1 MPPAGAEPSQ
11 KAGYKYPSP
20 SRMTNTL
27 GLVRGAV
34 GISTVEP
41 DTKFLNAREYVTYI
55 SEKYHDKKALGMPI
69 SEENLEEYVWYTY
82 SDIGYY
88 AKAISYYLTEVLKL
102 KKGDRVALASEN
114 RAEWGLCALGV
125 VYNGFVLVP
134 IDVRMSPNEIRM
146 ILEHSGSKVL
156 FISQKVLKS
165 LEEEID
171 LKNYKIVMIDSSP
184 KSKKQVSLEQIVEK
198 YGGKELKK
206 YNDISP
212 DDLFEIVYTSGTTGL
227 SKGVM
232 LTHRNIMFE
241 VSVMPPLVR
250 LNPNDRLLSVLPLN
264 HTYESTAGL
273 YTALHGGV
281 TIIYSPSLSPKVV
294 LSIISRQKINKM
306 LVVPLF
312 LEKISD
318 GIIRNIEKSGV
329 VLKTFVKTLLG
340 LARVSKTLT
349 GSNGVSK
356 SLLSLVRK
364 KAGLSSIELF
374 ISGAAPLPERVAN
387 FMELL
392 GFTILQGY
400 GLTECAPVATLNPME
415 KPKNKSV
422 GKPIPGV
429 EVKIDSPNE
438 EGIGEILIKGPN
450 VMVGYYKNP
459 EATRET
465 LVNGYLRT
473 GDLGYMD
480 EEGYVYITG
489 RIKNVI
495 VTHGGKNVYPEE
507 IEEKLNESPYVL
519 ESLVVGKKISEDEAI
534 GEEVFAFIV
543 PDFNY
548 IEFEKETPTHKID
561 FKEIEKIIDGVVRE
575 VNSKLPDYK
584 KIKGYKI
591 LTEELPK
598 TSTRKI
604 KRYLFQKQ
612 DTI

>member
-1 MPPAGAEPSQ
+1 MSIT
-11 KAGYKYPSP
+11 S
-20 SRMTNTL
+20 
-27 GLVRGAV
+27 
-34 GISTVEP
+34 IEP
-41 DTKFLNAREYVTYI
+41 DIKFLNAREYVNYI
-55 SEKYHDKKALGMPI
+55 SENYRDKKSLGMPI
-69 SEENLEEYVWYTY
+69 SEENLEEYIWYTY

-88 AKAISYYLTEVLKL
+88 AKAISYYLTNTLKL
-102 KKGDRVALASEN
+102 RKGDRVALISEN
-114 RAEWGLCALGV
+114 RPEWGLCALGT

-134 IDVRMSPNEIRM
+134 IDIRMSPTEIKM
-146 ILEHSGSKVL
+146 ILEHSESNVI
-156 FISQKVLKS
+156 FISQKMLKYLEDEVDLKQYKVIVIDTPPKGKKQIS
-165 LEEEID
+165 LEE
-171 LKNYKIVMIDSSP
+171 
-184 KSKKQVSLEQIVEK
+184 IVEK

-241 VSVMPPLVR
+241 VSVMPPLAK
-250 LNPNDRLLSVLPLN
+250 LSPNDRLLSILPLN

-273 YTALHGGV
+273 YTALYGGCSIV
-281 TIIYSPSLSPKVV
+281 YSPSLSPKVV
-294 LSIISRQKINKM
+294 LSLISRQKINKM

-312 LEKISD
+312 LEKITD
-318 GIIRNIEKSGV
+318 GIIKNIEKSSV

-340 LARVSKTLT
+340 IARVSKTIT
-349 GSNGVSK
+349 GGNGISK
-356 SLLSLVRK
+356 RLLSILRK

-400 GLTECAPVATLNPME
+400 GLTECAPVATLNPIN
-415 KPKNKSV
+415 KPKNRSV

-429 EVKIDSPNE
+429 EIIIDSPNE

-459 EATRET
+459 EATNET

-473 GDLGYMD
+473 GDLGYID
-480 EEGYVYITG
+480 KEGYVYITG
-489 RIKNVI
+489 RIKNII

-519 ESLVVGKKISEDEAI
+519 ESLVVGRKISKDEAI

-548 IEFEKETPTHKID
+548 IEFEKETPIHKVD
-561 FKEIEKIIDGVVRE
+561 YSEIEKIIESVVRE
-575 VNSKLPDYK
+575 INSKLPDYK

-604 KRYLFQKQ
+604 KRYLFQNQ
-612 DTI
+612 DSL